1 MDLNHHLLLQ
11 EGTSFLKVFSFKF
24 ILVAVLQI
32 FEARILHFCFLCV
45 STVSH
50 LMNHGRTSASLY
62 PQVGCYLFQVL
73 FYLFCIPNSAY
84 TNNYDLS
91 MSKLR
96 VLTALKLI
104 MNGMFIQPVFLV
116 LPVFTLPGSVL
127 CSKKQVGFQ
136 PLWSL
141 ALDSHK

>member
-1 MDLNHHLLLQ
+1 MDLHHHLVLQ

-32 FEARILHFCFLCV
+32 FEAPILHFSFLCV

-62 PQVGCYLFQVL
+62 PQVGCYLSQVL
-73 FYLFCIPNSAY
+73 FQLFCITNSAC

-104 MNGMFIQPVFLV
+104 MSGAFIQPV
-116 LPVFTLPGSVL
+116 LPVFTLPGSAMQQKIGWIPTIMVL
-127 CSKKQVGFQ
+127 SI
-136 PLWSL
+136 
-141 ALDSHK
+141 SHK